1 MPRIT
6 TFLAYDDQAE
16 EAAMFYV
23 SIFKNSKILKTTRYG
38 ESGPGPKGSVMA
50 VEFQLDAQ
58 KYVAMNGGP
67 HFKFTDGISL
77 SIDCKTQKEVDEYS
91 EKLCSGGGE
100 QGPCG
105 WVTDKFGLSWQVNP
119 SILGEMLG
127 DSDPAKAKRVM
138 DAMLKMKK
146 LDVEGLK
153 KAYAGG
159 P

>member
-23 SIFKNSKILKTTRYG
+23 SIFKNSKILKTTRYS

-105 WVTDKFGLSWQVNP
+105 WVTDQFGLSWQVNP

-146 LDVEGLK
+146 LDIEGLK

>member
-38 ESGPGPKGSVMA
+38 ESGPGPKGSVMT

-105 WVTDKFGLSWQVNP
+105 WVTDLVGADLRDDDRCRAPLESR
-119 SILGEMLG
+119 
-127 DSDPAKAKRVM
+127 PAKRRFVH
-138 DAMLKMKK
+138 
-146 LDVEGLK
+146 
-153 KAYAGG
+153 
-159 P
+159 